1 MKLACGVTIEDLFD
15 YREDRLRGARGEYI
29 EVHVRHCE
37 ICREQLD
44 LLDKTTQLLAP
55 AAATRDDP
63 ASRDRIIR
71 EIQRQD
77 SEPRS
82 AGWLNFDSLWP
93 RVLLPGAL
101 VVALLILVWPT
112 ASQADPGIAGAVR
125 DMVPGMARS
134 LPEGEE
140 PPGTP
145 LRGQE
150 LSPFVTP
157 IELPGGFTLY
167 HAEGEGHER
176 LELRYED
183 EEGRDFLL
191 VQTSL
196 DSQYEVYS
204 NRHWTEYIDD
214 TQVLVGP
221 GPYQGYLNGAS
232 WEREGMRFHLRPL
245 VPGAVSE
252 EQAEAIVRHVMQV
265 QDERSDQNG
274 G

>member
-1 MKLACGVTIEDLFD
+1 MKLACGVTIEDLFA

-29 EVHVRHCE
+29 EAHVRHCE

-44 LLDKTTQLLAP
+44 LLDETTQLLAP
-55 AAATRDDP
+55 AAATTDDP

-77 SEPRS
+77 NEPRS
-82 AGWLNFDSLWP
+82 PRWLNFDRLWP
-93 RVLLPGAL
+93 RVLVPGAL

-125 DMVPGMARS
+125 DMVAGMARS

-145 LRGQE
+145 LREQE

-167 HAEGEGHER
+167 HAEGEGHES

-183 EEGRDFLL
+183 NDGRDLL
-191 VQTSL
+191 LIQTTL
-196 DSQYEVYS
+196 DAEFEFYYGQPDVRYVG
-204 NRHWTEYIDD
+204 D
-214 TQVLVGP
+214 TQVLVGD
-221 GPYQGYLNGAS
+221 GTYEGYVGALD
-232 WEREGMRFHLRPL
+232 WERGDVRFHV
-245 VPGAVSE
+245 VPIVPASLPEV
-252 EQAEAIVRHVMQV
+252 EAIAIIQEVTVV
-265 QDERSDQNG
+265 QDSRIE
-274 G
+274 